1 MNSTQLENKKILNLN
16 ENIFRAYDIR
26 GIAYTDLSKDVV
38 INIGRAIAR
47 KVKKN
52 NQNQL
57 IIGRD
62 GRNSSPDMAS
72 FLKSGISQEG
82 CNIIDLGIVPTPAL
96 YFATY
101 KLESNCAIMIT
112 GSHNPSNYN
121 GFKIVINNKALSA
134 EEIQEIKY
142 SILDEYR
149 TPVKLQNIEE
159 KQIQILDQY
168 LKSIVNNIQL
178 KKPLNIVIDCG
189 NGAASVIAK
198 EVFEKLG
205 CNVKPLFCELDGNF
219 PNHHPDPS
227 KEENMKDLVS
237 EVKRTSADLG
247 LAFDGDAD
255 RLGVVSSSGEIISAD
270 RLMIL
275 FSQDVLRVSK
285 GGNIVF
291 DVKCSKLLPQAIRE
305 KGGNPVISKTGHSF
319 IKNKIQEVNA
329 LLGGEMSGHIFFN
342 DRWPGFDDGIYA
354 GARLLEII
362 SQFNEDPLQTIP
374 KLFATPEINI
384 EVTDSNKFQIVEKFK
399 SNFKI
404 KKTEIITI
412 DGIRVEFKNGWG
424 LLRAS
429 NTSAILVLRFEADS
443 KNALNEI
450 SDIFKKEL
458 GKIDKKLMNF

>member
-159 KQIQILDQY
+159 NQIQILDQY
-168 LKSIVNNIQL
+168 LKSIVNNIHL